1 VVFPLVVS
9 SVGFAKAQE
18 TTGDT
23 TDQVKSEILEF
34 EREND
39 KALAIGGSTM
49 ADFLDRHDVD
59 DIVRTYGWRAC
70 PQREADDEAIGF
82 DADRA
87 GAEGTGDG
95 LDWGALALGEGS
107 HRAFFRHR
115 PGPACERTARGGSA
129 LAAGS
134 QRLLGAG
141 VLPQWNS
148 RFTVKADHTTRRID
162 LCAPNTTSR
171 RS

>member
-1 VVFPLVVS
+1 
-9 SVGFAKAQE
+9 
-18 TTGDT
+18 
-23 TDQVKSEILEF
+23 
-34 EREND
+34 
-39 KALAIGGSTM
+39 M
-49 ADFLDRHDVD
+49 ASL
-59 DIVRTYGWRAC
+59 

-95 LDWGALALGEGS
+95 LDWGALALRRRVAS
-107 HRAFFRHR
+107 SVFSA
-115 PGPACERTARGGSA
+115 PPRTARGGSA

-141 VLPQWNS
+141 VLLQWNS